1 MPYFGRRTV
10 YVWGMAAMA
19 IELILIGVL
28 NIWTHHTS
36 VAWTQAILTLVWT
49 FTFQLSAGQ
58 LGWAL
63 PAEVGSTR
71 LRQKTVCLA
80 RNAYYICGVIGGTL
94 ENYMINPTAWN
105 MRGYVGF
112 VWGGCA
118 TIVFIWAFFRLP
130 ETKDRTFHELD
141 ILFAKNVPARKFK
154 TTTVDAFNEDEQ
166 DQLAQRYSVAGQPPR
181 RPSFVPS
188 VTNHMANHGHAEDA
202 AAQRRASITAEN
214 NGGSRRPSIAPAVT
228 EYLHKN

>member
-19 IELILIGVL
+19 IELILIGIL
-28 NIWTHHTS
+28 NPWTHRDS

-105 MRGYVGF
+105 LRGYVGF
-112 VWGGCA
+112 VWGACA
-118 TIVFIWAFFRLP
+118 TIVFVWAYFRLP
-130 ETKDRTFHELD
+130 ETKGRTFHELD
-141 ILFAKNVPARKFK
+141 ILFARGVPARKFK
-154 TTTVDAFNEDEQ
+154 TTEVDAFDENEQED
-166 DQLAQRYSVAGQPPR
+166 LAQRYSVAGQPPR
-181 RPSFVPS
+181 RPSAVPA
-188 VTNHMANHGHAEDA
+188 VTDFLANHGRAEDA
-202 AAQRRASITAEN
+202 AAQ
-214 NGGSRRPSIAPAVT
+214 
-228 EYLHKN
+228 